1 MARPDQWP
9 RPLRLRG
16 ARVLPTLKTDAM
28 TQDHDPTP
36 SPAQDRAPQ
45 TGAPQTDAPQA
56 GAPQT
61 GVSETGAPAYAV
73 EVEGLDKV
81 YAGKGKDAGKHALVE
96 VDLAIPRGSLFG
108 LLGPNGAGKS
118 TLINILAGLVNKSGG
133 SAKIWGYDIVRQPRR
148 ARAAIGVV
156 PQELN
161 IDPFFTPRELLELQ
175 AGLYGVPPRERRSD
189 EILDALGLADKANA
203 YARTL
208 SGGMRRRL
216 MVAKA
221 MVHNP
226 PVLVLDEPTA
236 GVDIELRRQLWDHVR
251 ELNRLGTTVLLTTHY
266 LEEAEELC
274 DLIAIIDHGRVI
286 ACDTT
291 EALLKRLDSKD
302 LTMVLGSDIEAVPP
316 ALAKF
321 NVELAAPRRLVFHYR
336 PSQSPVPEILGSLA
350 DAGLDVVDM
359 TTEET
364 DLEDL
369 FLQLTRNGRDTGPGD
384 DRGNGP
390 A

>member
-1 MARPDQWP
+1 MPDDQ
-9 RPLRLRG
+9 
-16 ARVLPTLKTDAM
+16 ASVAAHSADADLPAF
-28 TQDHDPTP
+28 
-36 SPAQDRAPQ
+36 
-45 TGAPQTDAPQA
+45 
-56 GAPQT
+56 
-61 GVSETGAPAYAV
+61 AV
-73 EVEGLDKV
+73 EVRALDKR
-81 YAGKGKDAGKHALVE
+81 YLAKGQGAEMHALVE

-133 SAKIWGYDIVRQPRR
+133 TAKIWGYDIERQSRQ
-148 ARAAIGVV
+148 ARSAIGIV

-189 EILDALGLADKANA
+189 EILGALGLADKAKS

-236 GVDIELRRQLWDHVR
+236 GVDIEFRQQLWDHVR
-251 ELNRLGTTVLLTTHY
+251 ELNRLGTTILLTTHY

-274 DLIAIIDHGRVI
+274 DRIAIIHHGRVI

-291 EALLKRLDSKD
+291 QSLLKRLDSKD
-302 LTMVLGSDIEAVPP
+302 LTLVLGTDLDAVPE
-316 ALAKF
+316 ALTVFKA
-321 NVELAAPRRLVFHYR
+321 ELAGPRRLVFHYR
-336 PSQSPVPEILGSLA
+336 PSQSPVPDILRAVTAS
-350 DAGLDVVDM
+350 GLQVVDIS
-359 TTEET
+359 TEET
-364 DLEDL
+364 DLEDI
-369 FLQLTRNGRDTGPGD
+369 FLQLTRGAHDARPNHGKPKNGR
-384 DRGNGP
+384 
-390 A
+390 